1 MNTDRWHPLKSV
13 SFITL
18 ASIALWTGLYL
29 VVGVV
34 AHG

>member
-18 ASIALWTGLYL
+18 ASVALWTAILLMVGL
-29 VVGVV
+29 
-34 AHG
+34 A